1 MDNCLKLKDIFK
13 SYVDLDDFIF
23 KRIKTSHNNIKYYT
37 DTLDF
42 EYIYSHSGNKY
53 ISPLVEKLLKDDNTI
68 TTLNLNKL
76 VNIIY
81 NKFNDKWG
89 RLFDVLT
96 EKYEPLENYNMYEI
110 ETPNIKREKTTGT
123 NVDMNVDGSGS
134 NQSNVFGFNTS
145 SDKGVPNAIAEGETS
160 SNTIGNEENNF
171 TNIIENENGNKVLE
185 RNGNIGVTSS
195 QQLLEQEIEV
205 RKNNI
210 YNIMYEDLDDIL
222 TLSIY

>member
-1 MDNCLKLKDIFK
+1 M
-13 SYVDLDDFIF
+13 
-23 KRIKTSHNNIKYYT
+23 
-37 DTLDF
+37 
-42 EYIYSHSGNKY
+42 
-53 ISPLVEKLLKDDNTI
+53 
-68 TTLNLNKL
+68 
-76 VNIIY
+76 NIIY

-145 SDKGVPNAIAEGETS
+145 SDKGVPNAMADGETS
-160 SNTIGNEENNF
+160 SSTTGDEENNF
-171 TNIIENENGNKVLE
+171 INVIENENGSKELE

-195 QQLLEQEIEV
+195 QQLLEQELEV